1 MVTGL
6 LHLALR
12 HRSYA
17 VLATVALA
25 LLGVWA
31 AVRLPIDAVPDI
43 TNVQVQINT
52 AVPALAPEEIEKLV
66 TFPIESELAGLPAML
81 ELRSL
86 SKFGLSQVTMTFE
99 DGTDI
104 YRTRQLVTERLQ
116 GVLDDLP
123 KGVEPRLAPISTGLG
138 EIYYYTLRYKK
149 DAPNAPATSFER
161 LLNLKLVQEYT
172 VKPLLRGT
180 RGLAEV
186 NTSGGYEKQIVV
198 MPDARRLTGLG
209 MTFEE
214 LGGKLA
220 ENVENAGGGLVD
232 IGSEQIVVRG
242 ATRVQT
248 LDEIANLP
256 LKFAAGVTPVLVKDV
271 AEVGVGSSIRTGAST
286 EDGEEALVG
295 GAIMLM
301 GENSRLVA
309 RAVREKLADI
319 QGKLPE
325 GVEIVTGYDRSD
337 LVSATIRTVQK
348 NLFEGA
354 VLVVVILFAML
365 GNWRAAVIVALTIP
379 LSMLFAITGMVEAR
393 ISGNLMSL
401 GAIDFGMIIDG
412 SVVMVEN
419 ILRHLAE
426 KQHALG
432 RRLTAEER
440 LREVLASGREV
451 ANPMF
456 FGVLIIT
463 IVYVPIL
470 ALTGIEGKMFRPMAA
485 TVIFALVGALLVAL
499 TVMPV
504 LCALLLGGDIRETDN
519 AVVVWFKRAY
529 QPILMFALR
538 RRLIIVGTAV
548 VVFASSLVAFSR
560 LGAEFMP
567 QLDEGS
573 LLVQMIRST
582 SISLDASLGLQMRSE
597 KVLLEHFPEVV
608 HTFSKLGTAEI
619 ATDPMGP
626 NVSDT
631 FVLCRPEAEWRREGG
646 RPISKEELIERM
658 RRELTKHVPGQT
670 YLFTQPI
677 QMRFNEIMAGA
688 RADIAVKIY
697 GDEFEELERL
707 AGEVRDALRTVP
719 GGGDVEFE
727 AIGRTPMLEIVP
739 DREAMRRLNVHAE
752 DLNAT
757 IRGALGGLDVGTL
770 VEGNRR
776 YPVLVRLAE
785 DRRRDLEAIKR
796 LPVRSDEGGIVPL
809 GVVATLQVNERVGS
823 IAREA
828 NQRRVAILINLRGRD
843 VEGFVTDAVAK
854 IKEKVKFPEGY
865 YFEFGGQFENL
876 QEARR
881 RLSIVVPLTLLLI
894 FGLIFL
900 AFDSVRQALLIFLCV
915 PLAMTG
921 GVLALVVRGMPFSIS
936 AAVGFIA
943 LSGIAVLNGLMLISF
958 INQLRE
964 QGRELRQAVVE
975 GALTRLRPKLMTAFV
990 ASLGFVPMAIAT
1002 GSGAEVQR
1010 PLATV
1015 VIGGVLSSTFL
1026 TLVLLPTLYEW
1037 IERRALERQPAT
1049 DCSQE

>member
-1 MVTGL
+1 MIAGL
-6 LHLALR
+6 INLSLR
-12 HRSYA
+12 HRGY
-17 VLATVALA
+17 VLLASLVLSVVGLWQAT
-25 LLGVWA
+25 
-31 AVRLPIDAVPDI
+31 RLPIDAVPDI

-52 AVPALAPEEIEKLV
+52 AVSALAPEEIEKLV
-66 TFPIESELAGLPAML
+66 TFPIESEMAGLPAMI

-99 DGTDI
+99 DGTDV

-116 GVLDDLP
+116 GVLDELP
-123 KGVEPRLAPISTGLG
+123 TGVEPRLAPISTGLG
-138 EIYYYTLRYKK
+138 EIYYYSLRYKPG
-149 DAPNAPATSFER
+149 APNAPPTSFER
-161 LLNLKLVQEYT
+161 LLNLKLLQEYT
-172 VKPLLRGT
+172 VKPLLRAT
-180 RGLAEV
+180 AGLAEV

-198 MPDARRLTGLG
+198 MPDARRLTDLG
-209 MTFEE
+209 MTFED
-214 LGGKLA
+214 LGEKLS

-232 IGSEQIVVRG
+232 IGYEQIVVRG
-242 ATRVQT
+242 VTRVQT
-248 LDEIANLP
+248 IEEIENLP

-271 AEVGVGSSIRTGAST
+271 AQVAVGSSFRTGAST
-286 EDGEEALVG
+286 ENGEEALVG

-309 RAVREKLADI
+309 RAVSEKLKDI
-319 QGKLPE
+319 QEKLPE
-325 GVEIVTGYDRSD
+325 GVEIVPGYDRSN
-337 LVSATIRTVQK
+337 LVNATIRTVEK

-354 VLVVVILFAML
+354 VLVVVILFLML

-379 LSMLFAITGMVEAR
+379 LSMLFAITGMVESG

-426 KQHALG
+426 KQHSLG
-432 RRLTAEER
+432 RRLTAKER
-440 LREVLASGREV
+440 FQEVLASGREV

-463 IVYVPIL
+463 VVYVPIL
-470 ALTGIEGKMFRPMAA
+470 ALTGIEGKMFRPMAT

-499 TVMPV
+499 TLMPV
-504 LCALLLGGDIRETDN
+504 LCALALGGDIKEKDN
-519 AVVVWFKRAY
+519 AVVAWFKRVY
-529 QPILMFALR
+529 EPILLFALR
-538 RRLIIVGTAV
+538 RRAIIVVAAV
-548 VVFASSLVAFSR
+548 CLFVSSLLVFSR
-560 LGAEFMP
+560 LGAEFIP
-567 QLDEGS
+567 QLNEGS
-573 LLVQMIRST
+573 LSVQMIRSA
-582 SISLDASLGLQMRSE
+582 SVSLEASLDLQKQSE
-597 KVLLEHFPEVV
+597 KVLLQKFPELT
-608 HTFSKLGTAEI
+608 HTFSRIGTAEI

-626 NVSDT
+626 NVADT
-631 FVLCRPEAEWRREGG
+631 YIFYRPEQEWRKIDG
-646 RPISKEELIERM
+646 RTITKEELIELM
-658 RRELTKHVPGQT
+658 RHELTKQVPGQT

-707 AGEVRDALRTVP
+707 AGEVRDALRSVP

-739 DREAMRRLNVHAE
+739 NRSAMQRLNVHAE

-757 IRGALGGLDVGTL
+757 IRGAMGGSEVGTL
-770 VEGNRR
+770 VEGNKRF
-776 YPVLVRLAE
+776 PVVVRLSN
-785 DRRRDLEAIKR
+785 DRRSDVEEVRR
-796 LPVRSDEGGIVPL
+796 LPVRTDEGGIVPL
-809 GVVATLQVNERVGS
+809 EVVADLQVNDRVGS
-823 IAREA
+823 IARES

-843 VEGFVTDAVAK
+843 VEGFVNEAIAK
-854 IKEKVKFPEGY
+854 IRERVKFSEGY

-881 RLSIVVPLTLLLI
+881 RLSIVVPLTLVLI
-894 FGLIFL
+894 VVLIYF
-900 AFDSVRQALLIFLCV
+900 AFESIRQALLIFLCV
-915 PLAMTG
+915 PLAVTG
-921 GVLALVVRGMPFSIS
+921 GVFALFVRGMPFSIS
-936 AAVGFIA
+936 AGVGFIA

-958 INQLRE
+958 VNQLRQ
-964 QGRELRQAVVE
+964 QGRDLRTAVVE

-1002 GSGAEVQR
+1002 GAGAEVQR

-1037 IERRALERQPAT
+1037 VEVRALRRRKNTGSSKE
-1049 DCSQE
+1049 

>member
-6 LHLALR
+6 LHLSLR
-12 HRSYA
+12 HRSY
-17 VLATVALA
+17 VVIATVALA
-25 LLGVWA
+25 AVGTWA
-31 AVRLPIDAVPDI
+31 AFNLPIDAVPDI

-66 TFPIESELAGLPAML
+66 TFPIESEMAGLPAMI

-99 DGTDI
+99 DGTDV

-116 GVLDDLP
+116 GALDDLP
-123 KGVEPRLAPISTGLG
+123 AGVEPRLAPISTGLG
-138 EIYYYTLRYKK
+138 EIYYYSLRYKQ
-149 DAPNAPATSFER
+149 DAPNAPATAFER
-161 LLNLKLVQEYT
+161 LMNLKLVQEYT
-172 VKPLLRGT
+172 LKPLLRAT
-180 RGLAEV
+180 EGLAEV

-198 MPDARRLTGLG
+198 MPDARRLTELG

-214 LGGKLA
+214 LGDKLS

-248 LDEIANLP
+248 IEEIANLP
-256 LKFAAGVTPVLVKDV
+256 LKFAGGVAPVLVKDV
-271 AEVGVGSSIRTGAST
+271 ARVGIGSSFRTGAST
-286 EDGEEALVG
+286 ENGEEALVG

-309 RAVREKLADI
+309 RAVREKLDDI

-325 GVEIVTGYDRSD
+325 GIEVVTGYDRSD
-337 LVSATIRTVQK
+337 LVKSTIRTVEK

-354 VLVVVILFAML
+354 VLVVVILFGML

-379 LSMLFAITGMVEAR
+379 LSMLFAITGMVQTR

-426 KQHALG
+426 KQHVLG
-432 RRLTAEER
+432 RRLNAKER
-440 LREVLASGREV
+440 LQEVLASGREV

-485 TVIFALVGALLVAL
+485 TVIFALAGALLVAL
-499 TVMPV
+499 TLMPV
-504 LCALLLGGDIRETDN
+504 LCALFLGGEIREKDN
-519 AVVVWFKRAY
+519 RLVTWFKRLY
-529 QPILMFALR
+529 QPVLMLALTHKAVTAT
-538 RRLIIVGTAV
+538 VGV
-548 VVFASSLVAFSR
+548 VLFVSSLAAFSR
-560 LGAEFMP
+560 LGAEFIP
-567 QLDEGS
+567 QLNEGS
-573 LLVQMIRST
+573 LSIQMIRSA
-582 SISLDASLGLQMRSE
+582 SVSLEASLDLQKKSE
-597 KVLLEHFPEVV
+597 TVLLEQFPELT
-608 HTFSKLGTAEI
+608 HMFSRIGTAEI

-626 NVSDT
+626 NVADT
-631 FVLCRPEAEWRREGG
+631 YLFHRPEEEWRKVDG
-646 RPISKEELIERM
+646 RTITKEELIELM

-697 GDEFEELERL
+697 GDEFEQMERL
-707 AGEVRDALRTVP
+707 AGEVRDALRTVR
-719 GGGDVEFE
+719 GGGDVEFD

-739 DREAMRRLNVHAE
+739 NRDAMRRLNVHAE

-757 IRGALGGLDVGTL
+757 IRGALGGLEVGTL
-770 VEGNRR
+770 VDGNRR

-785 DRRRDLEAIKR
+785 ERREDLEEIKR
-796 LPVRSDEGGIVPL
+796 LPVRTDQGGIVPL
-809 GVVATLQVNERVGS
+809 GRVATLEVNDRVGS

-828 NQRRVAILINLRGRD
+828 NQRRVAILVNLRGRD
-843 VEGFVTDAVAK
+843 VEGFVTEALAT
-854 IKEKVKFPEGY
+854 IREKVKFPEGY

-894 FGLIFL
+894 LALIYF
-900 AFDSVRQALLIFLCV
+900 AFDSFRQALLIFLCV
-915 PLAMTG
+915 PLAVTG
-921 GVLALVVRGMPFSIS
+921 GVFALVARGMPFSIS
-936 AAVGFIA
+936 AGVGFIA

-964 QGRELRQAVVE
+964 QGRDLRQAVVE

-1037 IERRALERQPAT
+1037 IEQRALRRRPAT
-1049 DCSQE
+1049 DSVQE

>member
-6 LHLALR
+6 LDFSLR
-12 HRSYA
+12 HRSY
-17 VLATVALA
+17 VVIATVILA
-25 LLGVWA
+25 LVGGWA
-31 AVRLPIDAVPDI
+31 ALRLPIDAVPDI

-52 AVPALAPEEIEKLV
+52 AVSALAPEEIEKLV
-66 TFPIESELAGLPAML
+66 TFPIESEMAGLPGMI

-99 DGTDI
+99 DGTDV

-116 GVLDDLP
+116 GALDDLP
-123 KGVEPRLAPISTGLG
+123 TGVEPRLAPISTGLG
-138 EIYYYTLRYKK
+138 EIYYYSLRYKK
-149 DAPNAPATSFER
+149 DAASAPATSFER
-161 LLNLKLVQEYT
+161 LMNLKLVQEYT
-172 VKPLLRGT
+172 VKPLLRAT
-180 RGLAEV
+180 KGLAEV

-198 MPDARRLTGLG
+198 MPDARRLTELG

-214 LGGKLA
+214 LGDKLS

-248 LDEIANLP
+248 IEEIANLP
-256 LKFAAGVTPVLVKDV
+256 LKFAGGVVPVLVKDV
-271 AEVGVGSSIRTGAST
+271 AQVGIGSSFRTGAST
-286 EDGEEALVG
+286 QDGEEALVG

-325 GVEIVTGYDRSD
+325 GIEVVTGYDRSD
-337 LVSATIRTVQK
+337 LVNSTIRTVEK

-379 LSMLFAITGMVEAR
+379 LSMLFAITGMVQTR

-432 RRLTAEER
+432 RQLTAKER
-440 LREVLASGREV
+440 LQEVLASGREV

-499 TVMPV
+499 TLMPV
-504 LCALLLGGDIRETDN
+504 LCALFLGGEIREKDN
-519 AVVVWFKRAY
+519 RLVTWFKRLY
-529 QPILMFALR
+529 QPVLILALTHKAVTVT
-538 RRLIIVGTAV
+538 VGV
-548 VVFASSLVAFSR
+548 MLFLSSLAAFSR
-560 LGAEFMP
+560 LGAEFIP
-567 QLDEGS
+567 QLNEGS
-573 LLVQMIRST
+573 LSIQMIRGASV
-582 SISLDASLGLQMRSE
+582 SLEASLDLQKKSE
-597 KVLLEHFPEVV
+597 TVLLQKFPEFT
-608 HTFSKLGTAEI
+608 HMFSRIGTAEI

-626 NVSDT
+626 NVADT
-631 FVLCRPEAEWRREGG
+631 YVFHRPEAEWRKVGG
-646 RPISKEELIERM
+646 RTITKEELIELM

-719 GGGDVEFE
+719 GGGDVEFD

-739 DREAMRRLNVHAE
+739 NREAMRRLNVHAE
-752 DLNAT
+752 DLNGT
-757 IRGALGGLDVGTL
+757 IRGALGGIEVGTL

-776 YPVLVRLAE
+776 YPVLVRLTE
-785 DRRRDLEAIKR
+785 ERREDLEAIKR
-796 LPVRSDEGGIVPL
+796 LPVRTDQGGIVPL
-809 GVVATLQVNERVGS
+809 GRVATLEVNDRVGS

-828 NQRRVAILINLRGRD
+828 SQRRVAILVNLRGRD
-843 VEGFVTDAVAK
+843 VEGFVTEAIAT
-854 IKEKVKFPEGY
+854 IREKVKFPEGY

-894 FGLIFL
+894 LALIYF
-900 AFDSVRQALLIFLCV
+900 AFDSFRQAILIFLCV
-915 PLAMTG
+915 PLAVTG
-921 GVLALVVRGMPFSIS
+921 GVFALVVRGMPFSIS
-936 AAVGFIA
+936 AGVGFIA

-964 QGRELRQAVVE
+964 QGRDLRQAVVE

-1037 IERRALERQPAT
+1037 IEQRALRRRAAT
-1049 DCSQE
+1049 DSSQE